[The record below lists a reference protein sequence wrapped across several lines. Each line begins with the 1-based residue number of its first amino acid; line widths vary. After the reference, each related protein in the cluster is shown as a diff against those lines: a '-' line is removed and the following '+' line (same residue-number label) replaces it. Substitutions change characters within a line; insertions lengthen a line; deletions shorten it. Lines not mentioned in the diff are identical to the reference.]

1 MATFSKNEVY
11 TATEVVRNFSSILT
25 KVSKA
30 EMKRAFIVKNNRFEA
45 VLLNMDEYERLNEA
59 VVLLEAIYTTKK
71 VKKEEDG
78 K

>member
-45 VLLNMDEYERLNEA
+45 VMIPIDAYEKMSEA
-59 VVLLEAIYTTKK
+59 VTILEKIYASSKK
-71 VKKEEDG
+71 KSDG
-78 K
+78 

>member
-59 VVLLEAIYTTKK
+59 VVLLETIYTTKK